1 MPTLIVPGKQID
13 APKVKDARLADF
25 GMAVET
31 RHAIAVEPVS
41 RGGVAEQVTI
51 PDAKETD
58 VIELRYAGGGYEW
71 LRVDSLAGRVR
82 QTERGA
88 ADEAIIRVPPTL
100 ARSAEAT
107 RGLPDL
113 VLEGLELLKI
123 DPFGPLARLT
133 VEKSV
138 PFFEDKFM
146 PRPGLYRLD
155 DSGQPKDLI
164 GAELPRADD
173 PSLVFIHGTF
183 FNTAASFGKLFDTAE
198 WRRLQD
204 RYKERIYSLEHHTLT
219 QSPARNALDLASFL
233 PSRGRLHLVTHSRG
247 GLVGELLGLPALPDG
262 ALAPFQRSQQDRS
275 GDIDTLTKLTQL
287 VNEKEL
293 RIERFVRVACPARG
307 TVLASER
314 LDRFLS
320 LLLNLIGAIPALD
333 ESIVY
338 PFVKATALAMIKQ
351 RADPA
356 VLPGLEAMIPDSP
369 YIHLLNRPGLTT
381 NADLAVVAGDV
392 EGQGILLRLGVL
404 ATDLFFREDH
414 DLVVDTDSMYDGPQ
428 RGWPVS
434 YSFQRGP
441 DIHHLA
447 YFSNA
452 TSRRR
457 IAGWLLRDD
466 GQTKVEGFEELA
478 PIAPM
483 ELTFSAFRSRAA
495 DPPVLFLIP
504 GVMGTHLKVGAE
516 RVWLR
521 SARLA
526 AGDFARLA
534 LGQPASEEPVTLDGL
549 LAAPYGPLIDHL
561 QHSCEVITFPYDW
574 RRSLWEAGSRLAVE
588 IAAELRKHNR
598 PVHIVAHSAGGL
610 VARAMIAQDQAT
622 WQAICRR
629 KGRLLLMGTPL
640 RGAYWAL
647 QLLTGDARLVRLL
660 SLLDPDRSPEKIAAV
675 LRTFP
680 GLVELLPDHPG
691 LDAWDA
697 AWWRDARFQE
707 VLRDARRVQRLLR
720 QPQAVDPAHTYL
732 VMGAAE
738 RTPAGI
744 SFSPQGKIT
753 YQGNSAGD
761 GVVPHASSRLEDAPA
776 WSMNAAHGDLPAT
789 PAGFPALV
797 DILLQGSTGNLPA
810 SSAAPGSESL
820 FELVAAERSLF
831 PRESDLAAAALG
843 GVAPGRA
850 VEEIF
855 PLRIK
860 VTHGSLENACH
871 PVAVGHYRDDIIVG
885 AESWLDRQLDGRLA
899 RRHAMGLYPEEPGEA
914 AVVLMAPAHHPPGG
928 IVVGLGPVGE
938 ISPESL
944 TRSVT
949 KAALQLATAVV
960 ECPQR
965 AAEGPGWRSAA
976 FSSVLIGT
984 QSGRGMSIEGCIAA
998 IVKGAVLAN
1007 RILQSRSLWDQ
1018 VRIDEVE
1025 FIELYQ
1031 DSATHA
1037 ARVVKEIGTHLR
1049 LILGARE
1056 RLEPAIHLQT
1066 AEGGLFEHPVAAYEG
1081 GWWRRLKIRRAGAGL
1096 AGVPEGSLEFVL
1108 LTDRARAE
1116 ESLLATETKLVDQL
1130 VAEMI
1135 AKPYDRDLP
1144 ATLYA
1149 MLMPNRLKEQAYET
1163 ADLQLVLD
1171 SYAAQYPWEMLA
1183 ERGRDE
1189 APHPLATRMGVIRQL
1204 ETREF
1209 RGRVATPRGNNALV
1223 IGEPDLGDNA
1233 RFPPL
1238 PGARAEAEA
1247 VRDLLKG
1254 RGYEVLPLI
1263 GPDAKTNVILNAFFG
1278 KDYRII
1284 HIAGHGAY
1292 DRADPRR
1299 TGVVIG
1305 NDQYLT
1311 AGTIQQLEAVPD
1323 LVFLNCC
1330 HLARTDAGDVPPPAY
1345 GQPQAPWNLLAASV
1359 SEALIRIGVRAVVAA
1374 GWAVKDKAARF
1385 FAEQLYH
1392 LMLSGTAQGFGRAVF
1407 EARRNLL
1414 DHPDFGVTTNAWGAY
1429 QCYGDPGFTL
1439 RRQPI
1444 SVAKA
1449 SVQPVAAHEIVREL
1463 RDIERNARRPASD
1476 GPDARQGYLNRVLYL
1491 ASITPVDWRNGEMLY
1506 SLAAALGELGAFE
1519 QAIEYYKQA
1528 IASPN
1533 FQEQVPLAAVEQ
1545 LANLQVRYAE
1555 QLRRDV
1561 EARRQAGPLDES
1573 QVAEIEQK
1581 RANLQDDAMRRLERL
1596 LAVAET
1602 PERMA
1607 LMGSWYKRKFTA
1619 ATGSEREAL
1628 LKNGQRWYGKA
1639 HAASQGR
1646 KLNPYH
1652 ALNWVAFR
1660 VLDPRSSR
1668 PAAQQALRDLI
1679 ARSERT
1685 IQQRAPAQRDFWA
1698 WVTTPDAA
1706 VLRALIDQNLAQ
1718 QLETIIGQYQAALS
1732 HGASERQRNS
1742 VLQHLDFLIAAATW
1756 RSETDGGQ
1764 AWADLASSLQALRDA
1779 LAE

>member
-25 GMAVET
+25 GIAVET
-31 RHAIAVEPVS
+31 RHAVAVEPVS
-41 RGGVAEQVTI
+41 RGGVAEQATI
-51 PDAKETD
+51 PDAHETD
-58 VIELRYAGGGYEW
+58 VVELRYAGGGYEW
-71 LRVDSLAGRVR
+71 LRVDSLAGRVG
-82 QTERGA
+82 QAERGSV
-88 ADEAIIRVPPTL
+88 ETGVIRVPPTL

-123 DPFGPLARLT
+123 DPFGPLAKLA
-133 VEKSV
+133 VEASV
-138 PFFEDKFM
+138 PFFEKRFM
-146 PRPGLYRLD
+146 PNPGLYRLD
-155 DSGQPKDLI
+155 ERGQPAELI
-164 GAELPRADD
+164 SAELPRTDD
-173 PSLVFIHGTF
+173 PSLILIHGTF
-183 FNTAASFGKLFDTAE
+183 FDNAASFGKLFDTAE
-198 WRRLQD
+198 WRQLRD
-204 RYKERIYSLEHHTLT
+204 RYQARAFTLEHHTLSL
-219 QSPARNALDLASFL
+219 SPAQNALDLARLL
-233 PSRGRLHLVTHSRG
+233 PRGSRLHLVTHSRG
-247 GLVGELLGLPALPDG
+247 GLVGELLGLAALPDA
-262 ALAPFQRSQQDRS
+262 ALAPFRRSAQDRS
-275 GDIDTLTKLTQL
+275 RDIGLLTELTQL
-287 VNEKEL
+287 IQEKEL

-307 TVLASER
+307 TVLASDR

-320 LLLNLIGAIPALD
+320 LVLNLIGAIPALD
-333 ESIVY
+333 ESVVY
-338 PFVKATALAMIKQ
+338 PFVKATALAIIKQ
-351 RADPA
+351 RADPD

-369 YIHLLNRPGLTT
+369 YIHLLNRPGLTS

-392 EGQGILLRLGVL
+392 EGQGILQRLAVL

-428 RGWPVS
+428 RSRPVF

-452 TSRRR
+452 MSRQR

-466 GQTKVEGFEELA
+466 GQTKVDGFEELA
-478 PIAPM
+478 PIAPP
-483 ELTFSAFRSRAA
+483 ELTFSVFRSRAA
-495 DPPVLFLIP
+495 PAPVLFLIP
-504 GVMGTHLKVGAE
+504 GAMGTHLKAGAE
-516 RVWLR
+516 RVWLH

-534 LGQPASEEPVTLDGL
+534 LGQPATQEPVTLDGL

-588 IAAELRKHNR
+588 IAAELRKHDR
-598 PVHIVAHSAGGL
+598 PVHILAHSAGGL

-622 WQAICRR
+622 WQAVCRR
-629 KGRLLLMGTPL
+629 KGRLLLVGTPL

-691 LDAWDA
+691 LDAWDV
-697 AWWRDARFQE
+697 AWWRDACFQE
-707 VLRDARRVQRLLR
+707 LLREARRVQRLLR

-732 VMGAAE
+732 ILGAAE

-761 GVVPHASSRLEDAPA
+761 GVVPHTSSRLEGAPA
-776 WSMNAAHGDLPAT
+776 WTMNAAHGDLLAT
-789 PAGFPALV
+789 PASFPALV
-797 DILLQGSTGNLPA
+797 DILLQGYTGNLPI
-810 SSAAPGSESL
+810 SSAVQGSESL
-820 FELVAAERSLF
+820 FELVATERSLF

-843 GVAPGRA
+843 GLAPGRA

-885 AESWLDRQLDGRLA
+885 AESWLDRHLDGRLA
-899 RRHAMGLYPEEPGEA
+899 RRHVMGLYPEEPGEV
-914 AVVLMAPAHHPPGG
+914 AVALMAPAHHPPGG

-938 ISPESL
+938 ISPERL
-944 TRSVT
+944 TRGVT

-1056 RLEPAIHLQT
+1056 RIEPAIHLQT

-1081 GWWRRLKIRRAGAGL
+1081 GWWRRLKIRRAAVGL
-1096 AGVPEGSLEFVL
+1096 TGVPEGSLEFVL

-1116 ESLLATETKLVDQL
+1116 ESLLATETQLVDQL

-1135 AKPYDRDLP
+1135 AKPYDRDVP
-1144 ATLYA
+1144 ATLYG

-1189 APHPLATRMGVIRQL
+1189 APRPLATRMGVIRQL
-1204 ETREF
+1204 EVQHFRE
-1209 RGRVATPRGNNALV
+1209 RVATPRGNKALV

-1247 VRDLLKG
+1247 VRDLLKSG
-1254 RGYEVLPLI
+1254 GYEVLSLI
-1263 GPDAKTNVILNAFFG
+1263 GPGATTNAILNAFFG
-1278 KDYRII
+1278 KEYRII

-1292 DRADPRR
+1292 DRADPRC

-1305 NDQYLT
+1305 DDQYLT
-1311 AGTIQQLEAVPD
+1311 AGTIQQLEIVPD

-1345 GQPQAPWNLLAASV
+1345 GQPQPPWNLLAASV
-1359 SEALIRIGVRAVVAA
+1359 SEALIRIGVRAIVAA
-1374 GWAVKDKAARF
+1374 GWAVNDRAARF
-1385 FAEQLYH
+1385 FAQEFYSL
-1392 LMLSGTAQGFGRAVF
+1392 LLSGAGQGFGKVVF
-1407 EARRNLL
+1407 EARRNLMG
-1414 DHPDFGVTTNAWGAY
+1414 HPDFGVTSNAWGAY

-1439 RRQPI
+1439 RRQVV
-1444 SVAKA
+1444 SAAKA
-1449 SVQPVAAHEIVREL
+1449 RVQPVAAHEIVREL
-1463 RDIERNARRPASD
+1463 RDIERSARRPVGD
-1476 GPDARQGYLNRVLYL
+1476 DPDVRQGDLNRVRYL
-1491 ASITPVDWRNGEMLY
+1491 DGITPVDWRNGEMLY

-1519 QAIEYYKQA
+1519 QAIEYYQQA

-1555 QLRRDV
+1555 QLRQNL
-1561 EARRQAGPLDES
+1561 EARRQAGQLDAS

-1581 RANLQDDAMRRLERL
+1581 RMNLQDDAFRRLERL

-1607 LMGSWYKRKFTA
+1607 LMASWYKRKFTA
-1619 ATGSEREAL
+1619 TSGNEREAL

-1639 HAASQGR
+1639 HAASQEK

-1660 VLDPRSSR
+1660 VFDPRSDR
-1668 PAAQQALRDLI
+1668 PAAQQELRDLI
-1679 ARSERT
+1679 TRSERMV
-1685 IQQRAPAQRDFWA
+1685 QQRAPAQRDFWA
-1698 WVTTPDAA
+1698 WVTIPDAA
-1706 VLRALIDQNLAQ
+1706 VLRALLDENLEQRFDAIVE
-1718 QLETIIGQYQAALS
+1718 LYREAFS
-1732 HGASERQRNS
+1732 HGVSERQRNS
-1742 VLQHLDFLIAAATW
+1742 VLQHLDFLIATATW
-1756 RSETDGGQ
+1756 RSERESPE
-1764 AWADLASSLQALRDA
+1764 AWITCVGSLVRLRKA
-1779 LAE
+1779 ISP